1 MYSKDYL
8 SNLVFG
14 TKEFVKVQEELV
26 HKIVSNRETSLAE
39 EFFVCDNLRV
49 SYDKERNPYP
59 VMDVDGCANSNFV
72 YIYLTHYKDI
82 NCYNTIYRLG
92 VPVSVE
98 ECAANRLFL
107 QKESISWLSFI
118 ESQNRD
124 KTIIYLRQEVKH
136 QIKNVKKYCENAQ
149 IGHFHKEFLIKNI
162 ILHSKFI
169 YLRVKEFFQ
178 ELGSD
183 SLFFELFG
191 NTILIDSYFYIH
203 ILFRHYAASIK
214 EHQQEKS
221 YHIENFDYRWMPLI
235 MKNIILMYGAYVHP
249 QHFNQ
254 RGITFTLN
262 KTFYSLWFKGSSIKV
277 NGVDTPC
284 LRLQTFYPVDSI
296 KEKTRLSSY
305 AEVYADDGIG
315 FLIEQ

>member
-1 MYSKDYL
+1 MYSKGYL

-14 TKEFVKVQEELV
+14 SKDYVKVQEELV
-26 HKIVSNRETSLAE
+26 RKIVNHQEVSLAE
-39 EFFVCDNLRV
+39 EFFACDNLRV
-49 SYDKERNPYP
+49 SFDSDGNPYP
-59 VMDVDGCANSNFV
+59 VTDVDGCTNSNFV

-82 NCYNTIYRLG
+82 NCYNKVARLG
-92 VPVSVE
+92 VLISNE
-98 ECAANRLFL
+98 ECTANRLFL
-107 QKESISWLSFI
+107 QNESTSWLNVI
-118 ESQNRD
+118 ESESHDR
-124 KTIIYLRQEVKH
+124 TIIYLRQEVKH
-136 QIKNVKKYCENAQ
+136 QIKNIKKYCATAQ
-149 IGHFHKEFLIKNI
+149 LGHFYKEYLIKNT

-183 SLFFELFG
+183 SIVFELFG
-191 NTILIDSYFYIH
+191 HTILIDSYFYIH

-221 YHIENFDYRWMPLI
+221 YHIENFDYSCMPII
-235 MKNIILMYGAYVHP
+235 MKNIILMYGAYASP
-249 QHFNQ
+249 QHFNK
-254 RGITFTLN
+254 REIAFTLKN
-262 KTFYSLWFKGSSIKV
+262 TLYSLWFKASSIKV

-296 KEKTRLSSY
+296 KEKTRLTNY
-305 AEVYADDGIG
+305 ADVHADDGIT